1 MRTVR
6 FHAEAETE
14 MLDAAAYYEA
24 QREHLGERFLAAVQ
38 DALNRIQI
46 NPSLYEVVEL
56 GARRCLT
63 KTFPFGVLFRN
74 RPDEIVVLAVMHLH
88 RDPDYWKGRAHD
100 A

>member
-1 MRTVR
+1 MRTAR

-46 NPSLYEVVEL
+46 NPSLYEVTSWREIRFRKSLRV
-56 GARRCLT
+56 A
-63 KTFPFGVLFRN
+63 GV
-74 RPDEIVVLAVMHLH
+74 IQ
-88 RDPDYWKGRAHD
+88 
-100 A
+100 